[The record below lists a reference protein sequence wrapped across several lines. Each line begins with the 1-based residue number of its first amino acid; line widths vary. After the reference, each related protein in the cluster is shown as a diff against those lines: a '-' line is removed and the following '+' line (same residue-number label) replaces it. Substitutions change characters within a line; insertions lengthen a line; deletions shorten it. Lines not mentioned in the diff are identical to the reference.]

1 MISEQQ
7 LSSDR
12 HNFRISSLHISPS
25 HLQITFA
32 LCLFAG
38 MATALFPLK
47 KVLLVKKLAH
57 SLPSIEKHVYVNH
70 HTTEYHDSHHS
81 AEKRDIPY
89 TYEYGVQD
97 HRTGDH
103 KSAWEKHDGHNVVGG
118 YTMREADGSL
128 RVVNYKAD
136 PIHGFQADVK
146 YVGKH

>member
-1 MISEQQ
+1 
-7 LSSDR
+7 
-12 HNFRISSLHISPS
+12 
-25 HLQITFA
+25 
-32 LCLFAG
+32 
-38 MATALFPLK
+38 MATALFPIK

-70 HTTEYHDSHHS
+70 HHHTLAAATEQHHS
-81 AEKRDIPY
+81 TEKRDIPY

-118 YTMREADGSL
+118 YSLHEADGSI

-136 PIHGFQADVK
+136 PIHGFEADVK
-146 YVGKH
+146 YIGKH